1 MAQWLPSISS
11 VCFLTKRFSEIL
23 QFPWSDLAS
32 LPGPERGI
40 YQWKYFC
47 KNLQS
52 HIFIEWFYYYVFA
65 LSLEKVNVFY

>member
-1 MAQWLPSISS
+1 MWLPSISS

-47 KNLQS
+47 NLQS